1 MTAQPLARITFLT
14 LFFTISFILACKKG
28 DNNNQQNNTPNL
40 PPASFEISITDLK
53 YTSASLTWT
62 EAKDP
67 EGKPVTYAF
76 VIGADTFYRNT
87 ERKMD
92 LYNLTE
98 NKKYE
103 VTVIASDPE
112 GAKTKNTT
120 SFTTIEPSA
129 PSVFEIT
136 LTKVGGSIA
145 AAKWTASRLPDSTP
159 VKYDVYLND
168 NLLKEN
174 LADTVLHYEFSKLKE
189 LTQYTVKVIAKSKYN
204 KTQQSVKSFTTA
216 QDPAPTGLTTQVKL
230 VSYSLLKFSFA
241 PATDAEGQ
249 AITYTVLL
257 DNTDVTAQ
265 LGTALKPGIDYTLR
279 SLTPEKTYKLTI
291 KATDEG
297 GKLVS
302 TENTLVTLKQPTL
315 VITNKSV
322 TKTADGF
329 IYNLETNVDYKP
341 SRIDLYANGALIASQ
356 PTVSSIIGGNTIS
369 YTYPNSYLT
378 TDGNISLTANLFWGD
393 DTEKSRTATS
403 NSFTYYNFKPTSVA
417 VSEAKIDNGTYKTY
431 LIFFQNS
438 TISPYSGYSI
448 VEVVFG
454 TTNVPFSI
462 FRTGDVTGY
471 LTEFVTAQLAVINAG
486 PRTGYVIMKDN
497 AGYHQLNFTWSY
509 Y

>member
-1 MTAQPLARITFLT
+1 MTTQPATRIALLS
-14 LFFTISFILACKKG
+14 LFFTVSFFLACKKG
-28 DNNNQQNNTPNL
+28 DNNQQNNTPNL

-53 YTSASLTWT
+53 YNSASLTWT

-67 EGKPVTYAF
+67 EGKQVTFAF

-92 LYNLTE
+92 LYNLIE

-103 VTVIASDPE
+103 VTIIASDPE
-112 GAKTKNTT
+112 GAKTKNAI
-120 SFTTIEPSA
+120 SFTTMEPSA
-129 PSVFEIT
+129 PSAFEVT
-136 LTKVGGSIA
+136 VANVGGSIA
-145 AAKWTASRLPDSTP
+145 GVKWTASRLSDSTP

-168 NLLKEN
+168 NLVKEN

-189 LTQYTVKVIAKSKYN
+189 LTQYTVKIIAKSKYN
-204 KTQQSVKSFTTA
+204 KTQQSLKSFTTL
-216 QDPAPTGLTTQVKL
+216 QDPAPTGLTAQVKL
-230 VSYSLLKFSFA
+230 ISFSLMKFSFA
-241 PATDAEGQ
+241 QATDAEGQ
-249 AITYTVLL
+249 AITYSVLL

-265 LGTALKPGIDYTLR
+265 LGTTIKPGTEYTLR
-279 SLTPEKTYKLTI
+279 SLTPEKSYKLSV
-291 KATDEG
+291 KATDES
-297 GKLVS
+297 GKSVI
-302 TENTLVTLKQPTL
+302 TENTVVTLKQPVL
-315 VITNKSV
+315 VISNKSV
-322 TKTADGF
+322 TKTTDGF

-341 SRIDLYANGALIASQ
+341 SKIVLYANGTAINTQ
-356 PTVSSIIGGNTIS
+356 PAVSSIIGGNTIS
-369 YTYPNSYLT
+369 YTYPNTYLT
-378 TDGNISLTANLFWGD
+378 AEGSISLTANLFWGD

-403 NSFTYYNFKPTSVA
+403 DTYTYYNFKPTSVA
-417 VSEAKIDNGTYKTY
+417 VSDAKIDNGTYKTY
-431 LIFFQNS
+431 NIFFQNS
-438 TISPYSGYSI
+438 IISPYSGYSI

-454 TTNVPFSI
+454 TTKVPFSI